1 MRFPARAYGCF
12 WRVSSR
18 DPEGARAVVREA
30 AEISRTLAQPSF
42 EWIASWEESMLI
54 RLSGDLDRA
63 DEVLER
69 SREIG
74 TEAGI
79 PDAEFFHAVMRVYSL
94 TDRADPAALPE
105 ARAMSDIAPEH
116 YPSIYAILGLME
128 IATGEPER
136 ARPRLQAL
144 GESPFSPWSEHGG
157 VPDST
162 LAYAAAFAA
171 AEGALGEPS
180 PWTRTAYEFM
190 APWRGQLFGN
200 IALLGPTETYM
211 AAIAPLA
218 GHPDAIDDLVD
229 TALRQC
235 EEMQSPVLAMYA
247 RLHGAC
253 GLRTRDRT
261 GDRDRAARLVDEA
274 IALGDRMGAGIAR
287 AAAENF
293 PALEV
298 SR

>member
-1 MRFPARAYGCF
+1 ML
-12 WRVSSR
+12 
-18 DPEGARAVVREA
+18 VR
-30 AEISRTLAQPSF
+30 LA
-42 EWIASWEESMLI
+42 
-54 RLSGDLDRA
+54 GDLDRA
-63 DEVLER
+63 DELLEQ

-105 ARAMSDIAPEH
+105 ARTLSDIAPPH
-116 YPSIYAILGLME
+116 YPSIFAILALME
-128 IATGEPER
+128 VAAREPER

-144 GESPFSPWSEHGG
+144 GESSFSPWSEMGG

-171 AEGALGEPS
+171 AEGALGEQS
-180 PWTRTAYEFM
+180 EWTRTAYEFM
-190 APWRGQLFGN
+190 DPWRGQLFGN
-200 IALLGPTETYM
+200 IALLGPTETFM

-218 GHPDAIDDLVD
+218 GYPDALDELLD
-229 TALRQC
+229 TALRQS
-235 EEMQSPVLAMYA
+235 EETRSPLLAMYA

-253 GLRTRDRT
+253 GLRTRNRP
-261 GDRDRAARLVDEA
+261 GDRDRATRLVDEA
-274 IALGDRMGAGIAR
+274 IELGDRMSAGIAR

-293 PALEV
+293 PALHV
-298 SR
+298 